1 MVSFTDVQEALAAAS
16 VQRSFAHNS
25 SKRSYLPFNLQLQP
39 LTSQHAG
46 LCSLGSGPIL
56 QTGAHMQCTYLYT
69 EFITVLEVLIYPCFS
84 TRQYTTAD
92 KGRDLPFHSLTLLHN
107 LSLVKSCWK
116 KVNDLV
122 LCFVFSLSH
131 FTMNSVQIF

>member
-25 SKRSYLPFNLQLQP
+25 SKPSISSSSLSLPK
-39 LTSQHAG
+39 HAG
-46 LCSLGSGPIL
+46 LCSLGSLPIL

-92 KGRDLPFHSLTLLHN
+92 KGRDLPFHSY
-107 LSLVKSCWK
+107 
-116 KVNDLV
+116 
-122 LCFVFSLSH
+122 
-131 FTMNSVQIF
+131 II